1 MKFQKWVLDTLYLL
15 PPAQFCR
22 ANQWL
27 LRALSMRQVYL
38 PLVQCCKTIIVHDCT
53 LYIYSKLKNDNAKNK
68 DRHFIN
74 PSLFTIF
81 YSYGDRQMIGSLLRK
96 LQHQSKEQ
104 LRARKPEMIASLKK
118 LGDFVVDLKW
128 DFTSWLPL
136 VSRILPSDIC
146 KISKKGACIRLDTT
160 LVDFTEMR
168 WERGDITFL
177 YKGDAASPEESLFVL
192 DNKMK
197 VYQKVRYE
205 ESDVE
210 FEDEVDLL
218 MSSDIASAQVSTKPI
233 NFVKV
238 QSGWFFKED
247 RQELVGTYNANFYSI
262 NGMVLETRK
271 RREHLSNDDLIK
283 NKALLENFAKGNAQ
297 YLEQQQQQ
305 QNNGGEIQRKESLP
319 PPPKRNVTWEEY
331 IQSPPGQHP
340 VLGRT
345 PKCKE
350 SSRAFKATVAMSE
363 DFPLTV
369 DMLLNVLEVC
379 ILVKHSVES

>member
-1 MKFQKWVLDTLYLL
+1 
-15 PPAQFCR
+15 
-22 ANQWL
+22 
-27 LRALSMRQVYL
+27 
-38 PLVQCCKTIIVHDCT
+38 
-53 LYIYSKLKNDNAKNK
+53 
-68 DRHFIN
+68 
-74 PSLFTIF
+74 
-81 YSYGDRQMIGSLLRK
+81 MIGSLLRK

-160 LVDFTEMR
+160 LVDFNEMR

-177 YKGDAASPEESLFVL
+177 YKGDASAPEDSLFVL
-192 DNKMK
+192 DNKLK

-233 NFVKV
+233 NFTKV

-271 RREHLSNDDLIK
+271 RREHLSNDDLMK

-305 QNNGGEIQRKESLP
+305 QQQNNGGAHGKSQQRGKKIREIELLLYYFISWQYNTILYSL
-319 PPPKRNVTWEEY
+319 KV
-331 IQSPPGQHP
+331 
-340 VLGRT
+340 
-345 PKCKE
+345 
-350 SSRAFKATVAMSE
+350 
-363 DFPLTV
+363 
-369 DMLLNVLEVC
+369 
-379 ILVKHSVES
+379 

>member
-1 MKFQKWVLDTLYLL
+1 
-15 PPAQFCR
+15 
-22 ANQWL
+22 
-27 LRALSMRQVYL
+27 
-38 PLVQCCKTIIVHDCT
+38 
-53 LYIYSKLKNDNAKNK
+53 
-68 DRHFIN
+68 
-74 PSLFTIF
+74 
-81 YSYGDRQMIGSLLRK
+81 MIGSLLRK

-369 DMLLNVLEVC
+369 DMLLNVLEVRTC
-379 ILVKHSVES
+379 MEDQDVFCAESRYNFLFFCDSVANFGCFSCKKEDICKMS